1 MRVQSRVQAYWD
13 RQWEIRLIASL
24 MGVLYGNV
32 ANNGAD
38 MVNDI
43 NALTGTVTLPGTT
56 LTVLVLH

>member
-1 MRVQSRVQAYWD
+1 
-13 RQWEIRLIASL
+13 

-43 NALTGTVTLPGTT
+43 HALTGTVTLPGTT

>member
-1 MRVQSRVQAYWD
+1 
-13 RQWEIRLIASL
+13 

-43 NALTGTVTLPGTT
+43 HALAGTVTLPGTT